1 MKWLKLG
8 IFFLILFI
16 FFYLRL
22 TPIINQTV
30 PYTFDQGRD
39 FLKAEEIIRDKNFT
53 FIGPTTGIQGVH
65 HGAWWYYLLSL
76 FYLIF
81 NGWPVGF
88 YVGLFAFSTVVLFW
102 FFFFVKK
109 ELGHQSS
116 LLFLLPVDAGSFF
129 VRLGFFASNNTL
141 SPLFVLLFIYS
152 VYQFFKNQSS
162 KYLFF
167 MSLSLGFIFEFEVAF
182 GIFIIT
188 SFFIASLFFKLFR
201 KSYLNLKRL
210 ALFLT
215 GFVAPI
221 FPRLLFELKN
231 NFIQTKAFLN
241 FYAHPT
247 STNKLSLLSTLTERA
262 QLFIKYYFQ
271 LIPQENLYLGIFV
284 FLFFIY
290 LLIIGMKNIKRDKLD
305 PLLFFSLLISIIFLV
320 SLVSRN
326 NFFWD
331 YYLDGVQFI
340 ILFILILIFSL
351 NNKLKLLKNS
361 FLGILFFYIIASFLM
376 NQSYKNVPLIGLR
389 ADNKIV
395 NYFIEK
401 TNNKYYCLK
410 IYTPPVIPYTYYY
423 LFSYYANHQ
432 KLKYPRQEFTNNQC
446 YFIFDKEPYVF
457 RVEKWRKENIPQN
470 ALLDK
475 TIRYKNGTSI
485 ELWRIFNPN
494 MP

>member
-88 YVGLFAFSTVVLFW
+88 YVGLFAFSTAALFW
-102 FFFFVKK
+102 FFLFVKK

-116 LLFLLPVDAGSFF
+116 LLFLLPVAAGSFF

-141 SPLFVLLFIYS
+141 SPLFVLLLIYS
-152 VYQFFKNQSS
+152 VYQFFKTQSN

-167 MSLSLGFIFEFEVAF
+167 MSISLGFIFEFEVAF

-188 SFFIASLFFKLFR
+188 SFFITSLFFKLFR
-201 KSYLNLKRL
+201 KSYSTLKMFVF
-210 ALFLT
+210 FLS

-361 FLGILFFYIIASFLM
+361 FLGILFFYIIA
-376 NQSYKNVPLIGLR
+376 
-389 ADNKIV
+389 
-395 NYFIEK
+395 
-401 TNNKYYCLK
+401 
-410 IYTPPVIPYTYYY
+410 
-423 LFSYYANHQ
+423 
-432 KLKYPRQEFTNNQC
+432 
-446 YFIFDKEPYVF
+446 
-457 RVEKWRKENIPQN
+457 
-470 ALLDK
+470 
-475 TIRYKNGTSI
+475 
-485 ELWRIFNPN
+485 
-494 MP
+494 